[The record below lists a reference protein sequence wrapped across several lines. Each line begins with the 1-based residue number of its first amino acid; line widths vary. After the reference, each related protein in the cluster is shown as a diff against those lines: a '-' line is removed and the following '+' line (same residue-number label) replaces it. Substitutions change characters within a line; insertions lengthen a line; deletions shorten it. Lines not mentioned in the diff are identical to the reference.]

1 MYLNV
6 KAELARQNL
15 SVVDLSN
22 KTGIRY
28 QTLVEKLNG
37 KYPLTLDEAKN
48 IKAALGT
55 ALLLRDQLP
64 ELFAKILERR

>member
-15 SVVDLSN
+15 SVVDLSS

-37 KYPLTLDEAKN
+37 KYPLTLDEAKK
-48 IKAALGT
+48 IKAALGV
-55 ALLLRDQLP
+55 DISME

>member
-15 SVVDLSN
+15 SVVKLSN

-37 KYPLTLDEAKN
+37 KYPITLDEAKK
-48 IKAALGT
+48 IKAALGVD
-55 ALLLRDQLP
+55 LSME
-64 ELFAKILERR
+64 ELFARSV

>member
-37 KYPLTLDEAKN
+37 KYPMTLDEAKK
-48 IKAALGT
+48 IKAALGVD
-55 ALLLRDQLP
+55 LSME
-64 ELFAKILERR
+64 ELFERSV

>member
-48 IKAALGT
+48 IKVALGVD
-55 ALLLRDQLP
+55 LSME
-64 ELFAKILERR
+64 ELFARSV

>member
-37 KYPLTLDEAKN
+37 KYPMTLDEAKK
-48 IKAALGT
+48 IKAALGV
-55 ALLLRDQLP
+55 DISME
-64 ELFAKILERR
+64 ELFARSV

>member
-28 QTLVEKLNG
+28 QTLAEKLNG
-37 KYPLTLDEAKN
+37 KYPLTLDEAKK
-48 IKAALGT
+48 IKAALGV
-55 ALLLRDQLP
+55 DISME
-64 ELFAKILERR
+64 ELFARSV

>member
-37 KYPLTLDEAKN
+37 KYPITLDEAKK
-48 IKAALGT
+48 IKAALGVD
-55 ALLLRDQLP
+55 LSME
-64 ELFAKILERR
+64 ELFARSV

>member
-6 KAELARQNL
+6 KAELARRNL

-28 QTLVEKLNG
+28 QTLVDKLNG
-37 KYPLTLDEAKN
+37 KYPLTLDEAKK
-48 IKAALGT
+48 IKAALGVD
-55 ALLLRDQLP
+55 LSME
-64 ELFAKILERR
+64 ELFARSV

>member
-37 KYPLTLDEAKN
+37 KYPLTLDEAKK
-48 IKAALGT
+48 IKAALGV
-55 ALLLRDQLP
+55 DISME
-64 ELFAKILERR
+64 ELFARSV

>member
-15 SVVDLSN
+15 SVVDLSK

-37 KYPLTLDEAKN
+37 KYPLTLDEAKE
-48 IKAALGT
+48 IKTALGVD
-55 ALLLRDQLP
+55 LSME